1 MEVREG
7 RDAADEASDQVME
20 FKIYYKI
27 SIYNYSGRGDEV

>member
-20 FKIYYKI
+20 FKIYDKVL
-27 SIYNYSGRGDEV
+27 IYDDTGGG